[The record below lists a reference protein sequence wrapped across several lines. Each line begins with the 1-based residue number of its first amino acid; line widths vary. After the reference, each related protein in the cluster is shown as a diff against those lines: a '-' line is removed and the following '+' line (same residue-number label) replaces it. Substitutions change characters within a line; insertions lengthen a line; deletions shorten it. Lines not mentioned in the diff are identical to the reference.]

1 MAYQFKIPAAYSA
14 LTGEVTAWEQTELQ
28 ETTTLKHA
36 MKILVAT
43 EKPFAKKAVEGIRGI
58 VEDAG
63 YELALLEKYADKA
76 DLLAA
81 VADADA
87 LIVRSDKV
95 TAEVIDAA
103 KNLKIVVRAGA
114 GYDNV
119 DLAAA
124 SARGIVVMNT
134 PGQNSNAVAELA
146 VAMMIFMARNRF
158 TPGTGS
164 EIQGKTL
171 GIHAYGNVGRLV
183 GRKGKALGM
192 RVAAF
197 DPFITDPEVFK
208 ADGVEQVGSVE
219 ELYKVSDFLSL
230 HIPATPQTKGSI
242 GYDLLMSMPK
252 GATLVNTA
260 RKEVIDEEGL
270 MRALTERED
279 LKYVT
284 DIAAAIQPELDEK
297 FGKRVF
303 ATAKK
308 MGAETAEA
316 NLNAGLAAARQI
328 VDFFKNGNT
337 RFQVNK
343 A

>member
-1 MAYQFKIPAAYSA
+1 MR
-14 LTGEVTAWEQTELQ
+14 
-28 ETTTLKHA
+28 ETKKEKSIYFTSLLKN

-43 EKPFAKKAVEGIRGI
+43 EKPFAKKAVEGIKAI
-58 VEDAG
+58 FDEAG
-63 YELALLEKYADKA
+63 YETALLEKYTDKSE
-76 DLLAA
+76 LLDA
-81 VADADA
+81 VADVDG
-87 LIVRSDKV
+87 LIIRSDKV
-95 TAEVIDAA
+95 TAEVIGAA

-146 VAMMIFMARNRF
+146 LAMMVFMARNRF

-171 GIHAYGNVGRLV
+171 GIQAYGNVGRLV
-183 GRKGKALGM
+183 GRKGKTLGM
-192 RVAAF
+192 NVIAF
-197 DPFITDPEVFK
+197 DPFVADPEVFE
-208 ADGVEQVGSVE
+208 ADGVTKVDSVE
-219 ELYKVSDFLSL
+219 ELYKKSDYLSL
-230 HIPATPQTKGSI
+230 HIPATEKTRGSI

-260 RKEVIDEEGL
+260 RREVIDEQGL
-270 MRALTERED
+270 MRALAERED
-279 LKYVT
+279 LKYIT
-284 DIAAAIQPELDEK
+284 DIAAGIQPELDEK

-328 VDFFKNGNT
+328 VDFFRNGVT
-337 RFQVNK
+337 KFQVNK
-343 A
+343 

>member
-1 MAYQFKIPAAYSA
+1 MAYQIKVPAAYSA
-14 LTGEVTAWEQTELQ
+14 LTGDVAAWEEHRIVEL
-28 ETTTLKHA
+28 TTILEK
-36 MKILVAT
+36 MKVLVAT
-43 EKPFAKKAVEGIRGI
+43 EKPFAKKAVDGIRGI
-58 VEDAG
+58 VEAAG
-63 YELALLEKYADKA
+63 YELALLEKYTDKTE
-76 DLLAA
+76 LLNA
-81 VADADA
+81 VAEADA

-95 TAEVIDAA
+95 TAEVIAA
-103 KNLKIVVRAGA
+103 APNLRIVVRAGA

-124 SARGIVVMNT
+124 TARGIVVMNT

-146 VAMMIFMARNRF
+146 VAMMIYMARNRF

-192 RVAAF
+192 EVVAY
-197 DPFITDPEVFK
+197 DPFIADPAVFE
-208 ADGVEQVGSVE
+208 ADGVRKAESVE
-219 ELYKVSDFLSL
+219 ELYAASDFLSL
-230 HIPATPQTKGSI
+230 HIPATEQTKGSI
-242 GYDLLMSMPK
+242 GYEKLMSMPK

-260 RKEVIDEEGL
+260 RKEVIDEAGL
-270 MRALTERED
+270 LRALTERED
-279 LKYVT
+279 LKYAT
-284 DIAAAIQPELDEK
+284 DIAAGIQPELDEK

-316 NLNAGLAAARQI
+316 NINAGLAAAKQI
-328 VDFFKNGNT
+328 VDYLKNGNT
-337 RFQVNK
+337 RFQVNR
-343 A
+343 

>member
-1 MAYQFKIPAAYSA
+1 MALVSHVPTGYDA
-14 LTGEVTAWEQTELQ
+14 LTGEVKAWDYTQMLNTEI
-28 ETTTLKHA
+28 LKP
-36 MKILVAT
+36 MKVLVAT
-43 EKPFAKKAVEGIRGI
+43 EKPFAKKAVDGIREI
-58 VEDAG
+58 VEGAG
-63 YELALLEKYADKA
+63 HQLALLEKYTDKA
-76 DLLAA
+76 QLLEA

-103 KNLKIVVRAGA
+103 KVLKIVVRAGA

-124 SARGIVVMNT
+124 TARGIVVMNT

-146 VAMMIFMARNRF
+146 LAMMIFMSRNRF

-164 EIQGKTL
+164 EL
-171 GIHAYGNVGRLV
+171 LGNVGRLV
-183 GRKGKALGM
+183 GCKGKALGM
-192 RVAAF
+192 EVVAY
-197 DPFITDPEVFK
+197 DPFITDPAVFE
-208 ADGVEQVGSVE
+208 ADGVRKVDSVE
-219 ELYKVSDFLSL
+219 ELYKCSDFLSL
-230 HIPATPQTKGSI
+230 HIPATAETKGSI
-242 GYDLLMSMPK
+242 GYDLVMSMPK

-279 LKYVT
+279 LKYIT
-284 DIAAAIQPELDEK
+284 DIAAGIQPEFDEK

-303 ATAKK
+303 ATPKK

-316 NLNAGLAAARQI
+316 NINAGLAAARQVI
-328 VDFFKNGNT
+328 DYLTTGNT

-343 A
+343 